1 MTGRDNSQWSRP
13 GAPSRRRGS
22 SASDDVVEQGDG
34 EPPSRPPRIAIIL
47 GVAGLVVGLALGYAA
62 GHQHGSNTAA
72 PAAPASFPSPTA
84 QASFT
89 TAAGATSPED
99 GQPPGGPDS
108 LVQSGAQCATQIG
121 RHLLQL
127 GVQVTNQSATLL
139 ILDRVTAEEPL
150 GGLKVISRKWG
161 TCSEL
166 HPANAV
172 PGRVMPPEASTW
184 LTVTFR
190 VLVKCPGALPV
201 NFSAR
206 FLQQGRHFTT
216 QLPGFVDLGHV
227 PYTGC
232 PVSS

>member
-1 MTGRDNSQWSRP
+1 MSGRDDSQWSRP

-22 SASDDVVEQGDG
+22 AASDDVVEQGDG
-34 EPPSRPPRIAIIL
+34 EPPGRPPRIAIIL
-47 GVAGLVVGLALGYAA
+47 GVVGLIAGLAVGYAA
-62 GHQHGSNTAA
+62 GHQQGSHIAA
-72 PAAPASFPSPTA
+72 PAAPSSFPSPTA
-84 QASFT
+84 QPGFT
-89 TAAGATSPED
+89 TGAGATSPED
-99 GQPPGGPDS
+99 GPPLGGPDS

-150 GGLKVISRKWG
+150 GGLKVISRHWG
-161 TCSEL
+161 TCGQL
-166 HPANAV
+166 HSANAV
-172 PGRVMPPEASTW
+172 PGRLMTPEGSEW

-206 FLQQGRHFTT
+206 FFQHGRHFTT

-227 PYTGC
+227 PYAGC
-232 PVSS
+232 PVSG